1 MRKERGS
8 ENMRRLESRQA
19 SFRIRLGISRRLLGD
34 HVRYDGGHKR
44 DRYLSEVLCRTI
56 DWVPVCP
63 EVEAGLGTP
72 REPMQLVGTVGRSKL
87 LTITTR
93 QDKTNILESF
103 SHRRISELKSM
114 NLSGYVFKARS
125 PSCGVEQVPL
135 YDRSGHVTPR
145 GTGLFAR
152 RFRNEFPLIP
162 VTDEGH
168 LTDPISRRH
177 FLEQVFGYSRW
188 QALTC
193 GSVTRQRIIRFHTRE
208 AEGLQ
213 QRSPAH
219 FLMLSRLVPQA
230 SQYQAKDLAAR
241 YGKVFMQAL
250 TVAPST
256 HMQAG
261 PPHSRYNH
269 PIQKDDSP

>member
-1 MRKERGS
+1 
-8 ENMRRLESRQA
+8 
-19 SFRIRLGISRRLLGD
+19 
-34 HVRYDGGHKR
+34 
-44 DRYLSEVLCRTI
+44 
-56 DWVPVCP
+56 
-63 EVEAGLGTP
+63 
-72 REPMQLVGTVGRSKL
+72 MQLVGTVGRTKL
-87 LTITTR
+87 LTLTTR
-93 QDKTNILESF
+93 QDKANMLESF

-135 YDRSGHVTPR
+135 YDRYGNVTPS
-145 GTGLFAR
+145 GAGLFAR
-152 RFRNEFPLIP
+152 RLRNEFPLIP

-168 LTDPISRRH
+168 LADPISRRH

-193 GSVTRQRIIRFHTRE
+193 GPVTRQRIVQFHKRE

-213 QRSPAH
+213 QRSPSH
-219 FLMLSRLVPQA
+219 LLMLSRLVSQA
-230 SQYQAKDLAAR
+230 SQYEPKDLAAR
-241 YGKVFMQAL
+241 YRKVFMQAL

-261 PPHSRYNH
+261 PLYSRHTH
-269 PIQKDDSP
+269 PIQKDNSL